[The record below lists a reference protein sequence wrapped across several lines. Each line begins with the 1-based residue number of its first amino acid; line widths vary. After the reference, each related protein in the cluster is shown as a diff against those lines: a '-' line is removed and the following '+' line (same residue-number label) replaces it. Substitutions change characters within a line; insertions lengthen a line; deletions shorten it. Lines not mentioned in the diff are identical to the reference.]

1 MSKNVIWNQLWN
13 SLLGDPVSQGGLGGG
28 FVSGWNKLK
37 CICLSF
43 GRSPAQQESQ
53 ARSHSSLLSAKSI
66 CREKHVPGL
75 GTLW

>member
-1 MSKNVIWNQLWN
+1 MSKNVIGNQLWILC
-13 SLLGDPVSQGGLGGG
+13 SVTQFLKGDGGG

-53 ARSHSSLLSAKSI
+53 ARPHSSLLSAKSI